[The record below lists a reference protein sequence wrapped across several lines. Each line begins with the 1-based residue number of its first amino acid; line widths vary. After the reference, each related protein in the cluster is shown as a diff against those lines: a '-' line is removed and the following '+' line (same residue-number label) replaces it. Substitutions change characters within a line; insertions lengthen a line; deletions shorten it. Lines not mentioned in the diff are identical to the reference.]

1 MDSRGQLKTN
11 SVHALLKRH
20 HQSDTCYNGIEMSG
34 TLRISICDP
43 DEASRENLKKFLIGM
58 DKVWLEADCSRYE
71 FFQEIVGET
80 TPDVAIVA
88 IDSDVDKALALVA
101 DVSREYPTCG
111 VIVVSAATDGQ
122 LILRAMRSGAR
133 EFLNSPIQLEELM
146 GALDRVSSTGSG
158 SGQRSKTGVII
169 PVAAA
174 SGGVGSTSI
183 AVNMAVSLAQNPER
197 SVVLVDLDLALGD
210 ADIFLDLMAE
220 YTLLDVAQNI
230 GRLDL
235 ALLRKS
241 LTKHNSGVY
250 LLPRPVQ
257 IEDNDSISEDDLRKV
272 LGLLKASFSHVIV
285 DLSKSYNRLDMVAIE
300 ASTYVML
307 LTQLDLPCLRN
318 VVRLLASFERY
329 EGVAERVKVVVNR
342 AGLEKSQISLEK
354 AEQTIGGEIF
364 ARISNNY
371 VVISEC
377 RNNGI
382 PLLEQAPKA
391 AITQQIEELG
401 ERLSGDSATAE
412 ETEEDGKEK
421 KGWLNFLSK

>member
-1 MDSRGQLKTN
+1 
-11 SVHALLKRH
+11 
-20 HQSDTCYNGIEMSG
+20 MSG

-43 DEASRENLKKFLIGM
+43 NEASRENLKKFLIGI

-71 FFQEIVGET
+71 FFREIVGET
-80 TPDVAIVA
+80 TPDIAIVA
-88 IDSDVDKALALVA
+88 IDEDTERALTLVT
-101 DVSREYPTCG
+101 DISREHPDCG
-111 VIVVSAATDGQ
+111 VIVISSATDGQ
-122 LILRAMRSGAR
+122 LILRSMRSGAR
-133 EFLNSPIQLEELM
+133 EFLNSPVQLDELM
-146 GALDRVSSTGSG
+146 GALDRVSSTSSGGTQGSK
-158 SGQRSKTGVII
+158 SGVII
-169 PVAAA
+169 PVAGA
-174 SGGVGSTSI
+174 SGGVGTTSI
-183 AVNMAVSLAQNPER
+183 AVNMAVALASNPER

-230 GRLDL
+230 SRLDL
-235 ALLRKS
+235 SLLRKS
-241 LTKHNSGVY
+241 LTKHHSGVY

-257 IEDNDSISEDDLRKV
+257 IEDNASINDEDLRKV

-300 ASTYVML
+300 QSTWVML

-329 EGVAERVKVVVNR
+329 EEVSEKVKVVVNR
-342 AGLEKSQISLEK
+342 AGLEKSEISLEK
-354 AEQTIGGEIF
+354 AEKTIGGEIF

-371 VVISEC
+371 AVISEC

-391 AITQQIEELG
+391 SITQQIIELG
-401 ERLSGDSATAE
+401 ERLSGDSNDDSTGDDE
-412 ETEEDGKEK
+412 SKEK
-421 KGWLNFLSK
+421 KGWLNFLGK

>member
-1 MDSRGQLKTN
+1 
-11 SVHALLKRH
+11 
-20 HQSDTCYNGIEMSG
+20 MSG

-71 FFQEIVGET
+71 FFREIVGET

-88 IDSDVDKALALVA
+88 IDGDVERALSLVA
-101 DVSREYPTCG
+101 DISREHPTCG
-111 VIVVSAATDGQ
+111 VIVVSTMTDGQ

-133 EFLNSPIQLEELM
+133 EFLNSPVQLDELM
-146 GALDRVSSTGSG
+146 GALDRVSSSG
-158 SGQRSKTGVII
+158 AGGGQRSKTGVII
-169 PVAAA
+169 PVAGA
-174 SGGVGSTSI
+174 SGGVGATSI

-197 SVVLVDLDLALGD
+197 SVVLVDLDLSLGD

-241 LTKHNSGVY
+241 LTKHQSGVY

-257 IEDNDSISEDDLRKV
+257 IEDNASISEEDLRKV

-285 DLSKSYNRLDMVAIE
+285 DLSKSYTRLDMVALE
-300 ASTYVML
+300 ASTHVML

-329 EGVAERVKVVVNR
+329 DGVAERVKVVVNR

-364 ARISNNY
+364 ARIPNNY

-391 AITQQIEELG
+391 SITHQIAELG
-401 ERLSGDSATAE
+401 ERLSGDSSTAV
-412 ETEEDGKEK
+412 TSEDEGKDK

>member
-1 MDSRGQLKTN
+1 
-11 SVHALLKRH
+11 
-20 HQSDTCYNGIEMSG
+20 MSG

>member
-1 MDSRGQLKTN
+1 
-11 SVHALLKRH
+11 
-20 HQSDTCYNGIEMSG
+20 MSG

-43 DEASRENLKKFLIGM
+43 DETSRESLKKFLIGM

-71 FFQEIVGET
+71 FFREIVGET
-80 TPDVAIVA
+80 TPDVAIIA

-101 DVSREYPTCG
+101 DISREHPTCG
-111 VIVVSAATDGQ
+111 VIVASTQTDGQ
-122 LILRAMRSGAR
+122 LILKAMRSGAR
-133 EFLNSPIQLEELM
+133 EFLNSPVQLDELM
-146 GALDRVSSTGSG
+146 GALDRVSSSGSS

-169 PVAAA
+169 PIAGA
-174 SGGVGSTSI
+174 SGGVGATSI

-230 GRLDL
+230 SRLDL

-241 LTKHNSGVY
+241 LTKHHSGVY

-257 IEDNDSISEDDLRKV
+257 IEDNASISEDDLRKV

-285 DLSKSYNRLDMVAIE
+285 DLSKSYNRLDMVALE
-300 ASTYVML
+300 ASTYILL

-342 AGLEKSQISLEK
+342 AGLERSQISHEK

-371 VVISEC
+371 TVISEC
-377 RNNGI
+377 RNNGLS
-382 PLLEQAPKA
+382 LLEQAPKA
-391 AITQQIEELG
+391 AITQQISELG
-401 ERLSGDSATAE
+401 EKFSGDSAEAA

-421 KGWLNFLSK
+421 KSWLNFLSK

>member
-1 MDSRGQLKTN
+1 
-11 SVHALLKRH
+11 
-20 HQSDTCYNGIEMSG
+20 MSG

-43 DEASRENLKKFLIGM
+43 EETSRENLKKFLIGM
-58 DKVWLEADCSRYE
+58 ENCWLEADCSRYE
-71 FFQEIVGET
+71 FFREIVGET
-80 TPDVAIVA
+80 TPDVAIIS
-88 IDSDVDKALALVA
+88 IDSDTERALSLVA
-101 DVSREYPTCG
+101 DITREHPDCG
-111 VIVVSAATDGQ
+111 VIVVSSATDGQ
-122 LILRAMRSGAR
+122 LILKAMRSGAR
-133 EFLNSPIQLEELM
+133 EFLNSPVQLDELM
-146 GALDRVSSTGSG
+146 GALDRVSSSGTSGGQGGSK
-158 SGQRSKTGVII
+158 SGVII
-169 PVAAA
+169 PIAGA
-174 SGGVGSTSI
+174 SGGVGATSI

-197 SVVLVDLDLALGD
+197 SVVLVDLDLSLGD

-230 GRLDL
+230 TRLDL

-241 LTKHNSGVY
+241 LTKHQSGVY

-257 IEDNDSISEDDLRKV
+257 IEDNDSISEEDLRKV

-285 DLSKSYNRLDMVAIE
+285 DLSKSYSKLDMVALE
-300 ASTYVML
+300 ASTYIML

-329 EGVAERVKVVVNR
+329 EGVSERVKVIVNR
-342 AGLEKSQISLEK
+342 AGLERSQISLEK

-371 VVISEC
+371 SVISEC

-391 AITQQIEELG
+391 SVTQQITELG
-401 ERLSGDSATAE
+401 ERISGDSPIAS
-412 ETEEDGKEK
+412 EDGEESKDEK
-421 KGWLNFLSK
+421 KSWLNFLSK